1 MKKLKKGKI
10 IILIVLL
17 TLIIFE
23 LVAFRNSR
31 AEKII
36 PIIATFT
43 DTAEKVSVIKETIDA
58 KSEAESGYTVILP
71 DMVNNKKV
79 TKYFVT
85 QKTINEKTGSNET
98 LENAE
103 KVAMLPGD
111 KIYLTDEELEL
122 KKLDLSIEYDKKDDL
137 YNQKLIANS
146 NKFNIEVEGY
156 FPLDS
161 NLIIETTDKETLNND
176 IDKFLYTTT
185 FDVAY
190 KVLIQQNGKEF
201 KPTEDIKITFKS
213 NETET
218 LIDNTYKIVKA
229 DSTGNNLIE
238 ITDFTIEQN
247 KIYFNTSNLGI
258 FAILK
263 NIIIQSGAN
272 ANSLAMSSMQ
282 GRTVV
287 TNSEVMEDVWD
298 GRGGPYRV
306 MRSIGSEQVIYT
318 ADLSGVPTV
327 RRGRTVNLIY
337 NKGNIKLTVTA
348 QAQDDAG
355 LGDVITVRNMQSK
368 KLVSATVQSADT
380 VLIN

>member
-122 KKLDLSIEYDKKDDL
+122 KKLDLWHR
-137 YNQKLIANS
+137 
-146 NKFNIEVEGY
+146 
-156 FPLDS
+156 
-161 NLIIETTDKETLNND
+161 
-176 IDKFLYTTT
+176 
-185 FDVAY
+185 
-190 KVLIQQNGKEF
+190 
-201 KPTEDIKITFKS
+201 
-213 NETET
+213 
-218 LIDNTYKIVKA
+218 
-229 DSTGNNLIE
+229 
-238 ITDFTIEQN
+238 
-247 KIYFNTSNLGI
+247 
-258 FAILK
+258 
-263 NIIIQSGAN
+263 
-272 ANSLAMSSMQ
+272 SM
-282 GRTVV
+282 
-287 TNSEVMEDVWD
+287 
-298 GRGGPYRV
+298 
-306 MRSIGSEQVIYT
+306 
-318 ADLSGVPTV
+318 
-327 RRGRTVNLIY
+327 
-337 NKGNIKLTVTA
+337 
-348 QAQDDAG
+348 
-355 LGDVITVRNMQSK
+355 
-368 KLVSATVQSADT
+368 
-380 VLIN
+380 